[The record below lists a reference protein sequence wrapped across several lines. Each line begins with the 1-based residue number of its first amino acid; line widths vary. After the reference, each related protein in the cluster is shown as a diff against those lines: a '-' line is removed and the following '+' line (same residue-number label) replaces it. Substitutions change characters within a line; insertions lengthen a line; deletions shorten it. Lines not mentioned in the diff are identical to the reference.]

1 MSDEPAP
8 VEPFT
13 SRWEPAVPRSVHL
26 LLSGLMWA
34 GVGIMLSSLSIEWW
48 AAAERDSVWSFAFL
62 GVMAAWVIHRYGFS
76 QLAIRNVTRIAAKR
90 DRFCIFAFQEWK
102 SYLIIVVMMA
112 MGMALRRSP
121 IPKSYLATI
130 YLGIGGGLFLS
141 SFTYFRRLK

>member
-1 MSDEPAP
+1 MSEEPLP
-8 VEPFT
+8 VESF
-13 SRWEPAVPRSVHL
+13 SRRWEPAVPRSVHF

-34 GVGIMLSSLSIEWW
+34 GVGIMLSILAIRWW
-48 AAAERDSVWSFAFL
+48 AADEREPVWSLVLL
-62 GVMAAWVIHRYGFS
+62 GVLAALVIHRFGFS
-76 QLAIRNVTRIAAKR
+76 RLADRNVSRIAAKR

-121 IPKSYLATI
+121 ISKFYLATV

-141 SFTYFRRLK
+141 SFAYLRRLK